1 MSRKYDLLDPKN
13 DAVFKMMWSLP
24 GSKPAL
30 IALLNAALRPKVP
43 ITDLEVINPNV
54 PIEIIGDKGTIL
66 DIHAK
71 LADGTRIDIEMQM
84 RSHKYLGRRA
94 AYYGARMTVDSL
106 KKGGDY
112 DQVANSNVLFF
123 LAEDQFHHRPDD
135 FHVCYALRQIDSGA
149 EAMPQLRDQMQLHF
163 FEIPKAVKKIRAGCF
178 DASNLTLGH
187 WLGFFNSPSDPLI
200 KEACMTNPA
209 LKAAME
215 SLEAISADK
224 DAREIAR
231 LREKAQHHWASE
243 IRGARQ
249 EGIAEGEAKGEAKGK
264 ADTTLAN
271 LRAMLISPAT
281 RNLANE
287 VIAGVL
293 GVEVNLVV
301 TERHNLDV
309 KNSG

>member
-1 MSRKYDLLDPKN
+1 
-13 DAVFKMMWSLP
+13 
-24 GSKPAL
+24 
-30 IALLNAALRPKVP
+30 
-43 ITDLEVINPNV
+43 
-54 PIEIIGDKGTIL
+54 
-66 DIHAK
+66 
-71 LADGTRIDIEMQM
+71 
-84 RSHKYLGRRA
+84 
-94 AYYGARMTVDSL
+94 
-106 KKGGDY
+106 
-112 DQVANSNVLFF
+112 
-123 LAEDQFHHRPDD
+123 
-135 FHVCYALRQIDSGA
+135 
-149 EAMPQLRDQMQLHF
+149 
-163 FEIPKAVKKIRAGCF
+163 
-178 DASNLTLGH
+178 
-187 WLGFFNSPSDPLI
+187 
-200 KEACMTNPA
+200 MTNPA

-224 DAREIAR
+224 EAREIAR

-309 KNSG
+309 KNGG

>member
-1 MSRKYDLLDPKN
+1 
-13 DAVFKMMWSLP
+13 
-24 GSKPAL
+24 
-30 IALLNAALRPKVP
+30 
-43 ITDLEVINPNV
+43 
-54 PIEIIGDKGTIL
+54 
-66 DIHAK
+66 
-71 LADGTRIDIEMQM
+71 
-84 RSHKYLGRRA
+84 
-94 AYYGARMTVDSL
+94 
-106 KKGGDY
+106 
-112 DQVANSNVLFF
+112 
-123 LAEDQFHHRPDD
+123 
-135 FHVCYALRQIDSGA
+135 
-149 EAMPQLRDQMQLHF
+149 MQLHF

-224 DAREIAR
+224 EAREIAR

-243 IRGARQ
+243 IHGARQ
-249 EGIAEGEAKGEAKGK
+249 EGKAEGKAEGEAKGKAEGEAKGKAEGEAKGK

-281 RNLANE
+281 RHLANE

-301 TERHNLDV
+301 AERHNLDV
-309 KNSG
+309 KISG